1 MNNLHFFKKTNLN
14 NSDKTG
20 KSSAS
25 NTLETAKTQVSANQ
39 IDTTDTDNL
48 NFSSEMVNDLK
59 ENFQKT
65 KRNTKINKNSLA
77 NPPQISPQTSAL
89 NETLLIESNTR
100 VSRRKAVLYMQ
111 YH

>member
-1 MNNLHFFKKTNLN
+1 MNNLNFFKKTNLN

-20 KSSAS
+20 KSSVS
-25 NTLETAKTQVSANQ
+25 NTLETAKTKVSANQ
-39 IDTTDTDNL
+39 IDTTDTD
-48 NFSSEMVNDLK
+48 ELK

-65 KRNTKINKNSLA
+65 NRNKNINKNSLA
-77 NPPQISPQTSAL
+77 IPPQISPQTSAL

-111 YH
+111 FH